1 MIEYR
6 RTALVT
12 GGGGG
17 LGAAI
22 CRRLAEDGLHIC
34 VVDIATENAK
44 SVADALATDGLSASA
59 HVCDVASSA
68 DVDTLAGEVIQRF
81 GEVSVLVNLAGAVRN
96 AVLSKVTDEDFDL
109 VLTTHL
115 VATMRTV
122 RAFAPGMKR
131 QEYGRIVN
139 TSSIAA
145 RGTVAGISYS
155 AAKGGIE
162 GLTRSAA
169 IELAPHGVTVNC
181 IEPGVVATGMFLSTP
196 KEFQDAQ
203 VSRIPAR
210 RAGTPDEIAACV
222 SFLTS
227 ADSSYVNGQTLT
239 ACGGL
244 SVGALK

>member
-1 MIEYR
+1 
-6 RTALVT
+6 V
-12 GGGGG
+12 
-17 LGAAI
+17 
-22 CRRLAEDGLHIC
+22 HVC
-34 VVDIATENAK
+34 VVDIAADQAK
-44 SVADALATDGLSASA
+44 AVAEASVANGLSAST

-68 DVDTLAGEVIQRF
+68 EVAGLAGEVTERY
-81 GEVSVLVNLAGAVRN
+81 GDVSILVNLAGAVRN

-131 QEYGRIVN
+131 QGYGRIVN

-169 IELAPHGVTVNC
+169 IELGPHGVTVNC

-196 KEFQDAQ
+196 QEFQEAQ

-210 RAGTPDEIAACV
+210 RAGTPEEIAACV
-222 SFLTS
+222 AFLAS
-227 ADSSYVNGQTLT
+227 PDSSYVNGQTLT

-244 SVGALK
+244 SVGVLK

>member
-1 MIEYR
+1 MTESPRI
-6 RTALVT
+6 AVVT

-22 CRRLAEDGLHIC
+22 CRRLAEDGAHVC
-34 VVDIATENAK
+34 VVDIAEGAAK
-44 SVADALATDGLSASA
+44 SVVDDLVPDGFSASA
-59 HVCDVASSA
+59 HPCDVGSSTDIDDLAS
-68 DVDTLAGEVIQRF
+68 DVTQRF
-81 GEVSVLVNLAGAVRN
+81 GEASILVNLAGAVRN

-115 VATMRTV
+115 VAAMRTV

-131 QEYGRIVN
+131 QGYGRIVN
-139 TSSIAA
+139 TSSVAA
-145 RGTVAGISYS
+145 RGTVAGTSYS

-162 GLTRSAA
+162 GLTRSVA
-169 IELAPHGVTVNC
+169 IELARHGVTVNC

-196 KEFQDAQ
+196 QEFQDTQ

-210 RAGTPDEIAACV
+210 RAGTPEEIAACV
-222 SFLTS
+222 AFLAS
-227 ADSSYVNGQTLT
+227 PGASYVTGQTLT